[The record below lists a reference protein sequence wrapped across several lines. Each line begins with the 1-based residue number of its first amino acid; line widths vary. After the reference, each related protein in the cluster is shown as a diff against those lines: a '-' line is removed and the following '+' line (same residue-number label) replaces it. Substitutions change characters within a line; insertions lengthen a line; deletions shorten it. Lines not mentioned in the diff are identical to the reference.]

1 MQGLNGLM
9 FVLCTADGAEISRSD
24 GLRLEGDAGVVV
36 FPRTD
41 LANASVLHVLV
52 AGELELKLLLHHAQV
67 IEEQARNDTQRRFKE
82 ALHSLETETPNIE
95 LLIHCIN
102 KIVFSESREANP
114 HGPRKVGVRNKS
126 EDVEQEVPATLAI
139 DVSEVKHSKAKKRL
153 THSGDFAYL
162 LDTLIYHLRMQ
173 EDKSIEEVDRF
184 GRSEEEQI
192 GADDDPDAD
201 DGPTTPQKQEAPL
214 DVCHARVATV
224 INRMV
229 GQLNAYAKSE
239 QSLENVLV
247 RLLAVLAVLR
257 ELRGYDGRVSWV
269 ERGKTTVP
277 LKQRL
282 RLLDEI
288 MFTLF
293 EGQSS
298 LLRLDTLGEEF
309 KNSDDVARLKG
320 LALWL
325 AWDCGLTMNL
335 QKPFMES
342 PEDQKKRLRRN
353 AMVLALAQMIQG
365 DDVVFDE
372 ARQSIGSLTSS
383 EMAWLKEVE
392 RIAQQCESV
401 CRDHAS
407 LRPAARSEPGDI
419 AIHKKIA
426 GWQLRI
432 VSGSGGNRVYL
443 MRLNRDNDRL
453 AFASEQL
460 AVARLT

>member
-1 MQGLNGLM
+1 
-9 FVLCTADGAEISRSD
+9 
-24 GLRLEGDAGVVV
+24 
-36 FPRTD
+36 
-41 LANASVLHVLV
+41 
-52 AGELELKLLLHHAQV
+52 
-67 IEEQARNDTQRRFKE
+67 
-82 ALHSLETETPNIE
+82 
-95 LLIHCIN
+95 
-102 KIVFSESREANP
+102 
-114 HGPRKVGVRNKS
+114 
-126 EDVEQEVPATLAI
+126 
-139 DVSEVKHSKAKKRL
+139 VSEVKHSKAKKRL

-162 LDTLIYHLRMQ
+162 LDALIYHLRIQ

-192 GADDDPDAD
+192 GADDDPHAD
-201 DGPTTPQKQEAPL
+201 DGPTTAQKQQTLL

-229 GQLNAYAKSE
+229 GQLNANAKGE
-239 QSLENVLV
+239 QPLENVLV

-257 ELRGYDGRVSWV
+257 ELRGCDGRVSWV
-269 ERGKTTVP
+269 EKGKTTVP

-282 RLLDEI
+282 RLLEEV

-298 LLRLDTLGEEF
+298 LLHLDALGEEF
-309 KNSDDVARLKG
+309 KHSDDVARLKG
-320 LALWL
+320 LVLWL

-342 PEDQKKRLRRN
+342 PEDQKERLRRN

-365 DDVVFDE
+365 DDVVIDE

-392 RIAQQCESV
+392 RIAQQCETV
-401 CRDHAS
+401 RRDRSS

-419 AIHKKIA
+419 AIHKKIH
-426 GWQLRI
+426 GWHLRI

-443 MRLNRDNDRL
+443 MTLSRDNERL
-453 AFASEQL
+453 AFASEHL
-460 AVARLT
+460 AVARLTETVFG